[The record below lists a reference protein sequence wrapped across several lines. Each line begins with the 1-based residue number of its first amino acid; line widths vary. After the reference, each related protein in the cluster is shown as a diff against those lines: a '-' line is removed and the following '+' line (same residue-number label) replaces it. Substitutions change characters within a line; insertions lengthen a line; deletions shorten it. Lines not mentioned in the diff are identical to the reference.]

1 MHLLTYLLYVLC
13 LSDIS
18 ISCPKTD
25 EPIEMIFGVWTRVGP
40 RNHVLGGG
48 PHVPAG
54 REILGP
60 IQKYRGKL
68 SLATLRGR

>member
-1 MHLLTYLLYVLC
+1 MLPIVTDILC

-18 ISCPKTD
+18 MSCPKTD

-54 REILGP
+54 GEILGP

-68 SLATLRGR
+68 SLASLRGR